1 MKVSLWSKDDRVSG
15 VRFQSESL
23 SLRMDQPSWPCCRL
37 WHLSK
42 VPHTLRAWM
51 LSIGKRR
58 LWFSPKV
65 SAYLVI
71 AFGVDLAEVVFVQ
84 IGQANAGSKL

>member
-1 MKVSLWSKDDRVSG
+1 MLAAVASFEGASTRSAPG
-15 VRFQSESL
+15 
-23 SLRMDQPSWPCCRL
+23 CC
-37 WHLSK
+37 
-42 VPHTLRAWM
+42 
-51 LSIGKRR
+51 GKRR